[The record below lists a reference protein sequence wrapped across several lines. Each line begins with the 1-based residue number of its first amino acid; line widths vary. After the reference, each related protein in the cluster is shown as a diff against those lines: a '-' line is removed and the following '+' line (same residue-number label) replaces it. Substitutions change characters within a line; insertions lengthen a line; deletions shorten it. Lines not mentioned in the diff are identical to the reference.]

1 MTTAAKSKKRAAKA
15 AGSKPVSLP
24 SYSARRWSL
33 IGIMAI
39 ASLVLVWRAVDQ
51 QIFETDFLQDEG
63 ERRYL
68 RTVEVPAHRGM
79 ITDRDGEPLAISTPV
94 DSVWANPRILSPD
107 LRELE
112 PLAKALEMKA
122 DALRQILAKRNGR
135 AFIYLKR
142 RITPEMAV
150 AVNGLLRDKKVKGVG
165 LERGYRRYYP
175 GGEVFA
181 HVVGFTDMEDV
192 GQEGAELAYEKWLRS
207 TPGKKLVIKDGHARV
222 VRDVESI
229 QAPQEGK
236 DLALSIDR
244 RLQYLAYRELKS
256 AVQQNKAKSGSV
268 VILDVRT
275 GEVLAM
281 VNQPA
286 YNPNGSRDGQQGRF
300 RNRAVTDVFE
310 PGSTMK
316 PFTVAAAL
324 ESGRYHPNTK
334 IDTTPGYMLVGRN
347 RVRDHHNLGVIDVT
361 TVIRKS
367 SNVGA
372 SKIALDLPGEQLWNL
387 YSKVGFGATTGVGF
401 PGEVEGQLT
410 PHNHWAKIE
419 QATLSFGYGLSV
431 TGLQLA
437 QAYAVLANG
446 GEKRPLS
453 LVRVRQ
459 PAKGEKVMSK
469 ETAHAVVEMMET
481 VVSREGTAQQA
492 SVAGYR
498 IAGKTGTVKKSISGG
513 YADDHYLSVFAGMA
527 PASDPRLVM
536 VVLIDDPQGE
546 KYYGGEVAAPVFTKV
561 MSGAL
566 RLFNIAPDNMPPEDV
581 QLAAARTKG

>member
-1 MTTAAKSKKRAAKA
+1 
-15 AGSKPVSLP
+15 
-24 SYSARRWSL
+24 
-33 IGIMAI
+33 MAI
-39 ASLVLVWRAVDQ
+39 ACTALVWRAVDQ

-63 ERRYL
+63 ERRHL

-79 ITDRDGEPLAISTPV
+79 ITDREGEPLAISTPV

-107 LRELE
+107 RRDLE
-112 PLAKALEMKA
+112 PLAKTLGLKT
-122 DALRQILAKRNGR
+122 DALRQILAKRNNR
-135 AFIYLKR
+135 SFVYLKR
-142 RITPEMAV
+142 RVTPGTAA
-150 AVNGLLRDKKVKGVG
+150 AVNELLKERKIRGVG

-181 HVVGFTDMEDV
+181 HVVGFTDMDDI
-192 GQEGAELAYEKWLRS
+192 GQEGAELAYEDWLRS
-207 TPGKKLVIKDGHARV
+207 TSGRKLVIRDGHSRV

-229 QAPQEGK
+229 QAPKEGR

-256 AVQQNKAKSGSV
+256 AVKRHKAKSGSAV
-268 VILDVRT
+268 MLDIRT

-286 YNPNGSRDGQQGRF
+286 YNPNGSKGGRPGRF

-324 ESGRYHPNTK
+324 ESGRYHSASI
-334 IDTTPGYMLVGRN
+334 IDTAPGYLQVGKHH
-347 RVRDHHNLGVIDVT
+347 VRDHHNLGAIDIS

-372 SKIALDLPGEQLWNL
+372 SRIALDLPGEQLWGL
-387 YSKVGFGATTGVGF
+387 YSKMGFGDATGVGF
-401 PGEVEGQLT
+401 PGEAAGQLT
-410 PHNHWAKIE
+410 PYRQWARID

-431 TGLQLA
+431 TTLQLA
-437 QAYAVLANG
+437 QAYAVFASG
-446 GEKRPLS
+446 GLKRPVS
-453 LVRVRQ
+453 LVRVKQ
-459 PAKGEKVMSK
+459 PVNGDYVISSA
-469 ETAHAVVEMMET
+469 TARALVNMMET

-492 SVAGYR
+492 AVAGYR
-498 IAGKTGTVKKSISGG
+498 VAGKTGTVKKSISGG
-513 YADDHYLSVFAGMA
+513 YSDDRYLSVFAGLA
-527 PASDPRLVM
+527 PVSDPRLVM
-536 VVLIDDPQGE
+536 VVMIDDPRGE
-546 KYYGGEVAAPVFTKV
+546 KYYGGQVAGPVFAKV

-566 RLFNIAPDNMPPEDV
+566 RLLNIAPDNMEKGGLR
-581 QLAAARTKG
+581 LAATRDRG